1 MKTPTLN
8 VKKKRLLRKTNE
20 CLNLINVGNTK
31 IQNTLN
37 DLIPM
42 ITTNELEEVYMN
54 LRRIM
59 TMQCDMYRV
68 ILSEKEEK

>member
-1 MKTPTLN
+1 MKTPTIN
-8 VKKKRLLRKTNE
+8 VKKKRLFRKTNE
-20 CLNLINVGNTK
+20 CLNLISTGNAR
-31 IQNTLN
+31 IQDTLN
-37 DLIPM
+37 KLIPM

-54 LRRIM
+54 LKHIM

>member
-31 IQNTLN
+31 IQTTLN

-42 ITTNELEEVYMN
+42 ITTDELETIYKQMN
-54 LRRIM
+54 QIM
-59 TMQCDMYRV
+59 HLQCDAYRV
-68 ILSEKEEK
+68 ILSEKEEE